1 MATMKAVRI
10 HNYGGSDVLVY
21 EEVPVPE
28 PGSGE
33 LLVRVRAASVTPMD
47 WKMRE
52 GYVRQWVDVPMPHI
66 LGRALAGDVVAIG
79 PDVTGFA
86 VGDAVCGT
94 VNLMKGTHAE
104 YAAVPAAEVMVKP
117 TEMDY
122 ESAAA
127 VSFSALAAW
136 QALIEA
142 GSVAEGQTV
151 LIHAAAGAVG
161 SLAVQIAKAH
171 GARVIGT
178 ASAANAEFVRALG
191 ADEVIDYTTT
201 RFEDVVHDIDLVLD
215 LIGGD
220 TQDRSWQVLKPGGI
234 LVSLVSMTPE
244 AQEAAAA
251 QGARAAMVATRPDMA
266 QLQQIAD
273 LMTAGRVR
281 SAIGTVRPL
290 AEAREVQELSQTG
303 HARGQLVLRVW
314 EGEA

>member
-86 VGDAVCGT
+86 VGDTVFGT

-142 GSVAEGQTV
+142 GGVAEGQTV

>member
-52 GYVRQWVDVPMPHI
+52 GYVRQWVDVPMPHV

-142 GSVAEGQTV
+142 GGVAEGQTV

-161 SLAVQIAKAH
+161 SLAVQIGKAQ

>member
-10 HNYGGSDVLVY
+10 HNYGGSEELIY

-28 PGSGE
+28 PGPGE
-33 LLVRVRAASVTPMD
+33 LLVRVHAASVTPMD

-52 GYVRQWVDVPMPHI
+52 GYVREWVDVPMPHI
-66 LGRALAGDVVAIG
+66 LGRALAGDVVAVG
-79 PDVTGFA
+79 PEVTGFA

-104 YAAVPAAEVMVKP
+104 YVTVPAAEVMVKP
-117 TEMDY
+117 ATVDY

-127 VSFSALAAW
+127 VSFSGLAAW
-136 QALIEA
+136 QALVET
-142 GSVAEGQTV
+142 GGVAEGQTV

-178 ASAANAEFVRALG
+178 ASQTNEEFVRSLG

-201 RFEDVVHDIDLVLD
+201 RFEDVVHDVDLVLD
-215 LIGGD
+215 LVGGD
-220 TQDRSWQVLKPGGI
+220 TQDRSWPVLKPGGI
-234 LVSLVSMTPE
+234 LVSLISLTPE

-273 LMTAGRVR
+273 LMAVGQVKP
-281 SAIGTVRPL
+281 AIGTVRPL
-290 AEAREVQELSQTG
+290 AEVREVQELSQTG

-314 EGEA
+314 EDEE

>member
-104 YAAVPAAEVMVKP
+104 YAAVPAGEVMVKP
-117 TEMDY
+117 AAMDY

>member
-161 SLAVQIAKAH
+161 SLAVQIGKAH